1 MTISSETLV
10 LVTGGTGFLGSHCV
24 LQLLNQGYRVRTTL
38 RKLKRSDEVIAMLQK
53 GGAGSLENLSFIQ
66 ADLSSDLNW
75 EKAVNGCDY
84 VLHVASPFPFKM
96 PKDENELIKPAVEG
110 TLRVMKA
117 ASKAGVKRLVLTSSF
132 AAIGYT
138 HKGDRP
144 ISEED
149 WTDPSDKHIS
159 AYIKSKTLAEKAAW
173 DYIAADDS
181 SMELS
186 VINPRF
192 ILGPALGNT
201 FGTSHTVIQQL
212 LDGSMKAMPNI
223 SYGIID
229 VRDVAD
235 LHIRAMTHP
244 AAKGERFLAS
254 SGDPMTLQDI
264 ALLMKKELGKQAAN
278 TSTKVYPDWLV
289 RIVSLFNP
297 AVRGIVSQ
305 LGKTLH
311 SVNDKGTRLL
321 DWQPRSREEAVL
333 SAARS
338 VAEVGE

>member
-1 MTISSETLV
+1 MTTPSNTLV

-38 RKLKRSDEVIAMLQK
+38 RNLKRSDEVISMLQK

-75 EKAVNGCDY
+75 EKAAKGCDY

-132 AAIGYT
+132 AAKGYT
-138 HKGDRP
+138 HKGGRP

-149 WTDPSDKHIS
+149 WTDPSNKNIS

-181 SMELS
+181 DMELS

-229 VRDVAD
+229 VREVAD
-235 LHIRAMTHP
+235 LHIQAI
-244 AAKGERFLAS
+244 GFLPPR
-254 SGDPMTLQDI
+254 D
-264 ALLMKKELGKQAAN
+264 
-278 TSTKVYPDWLV
+278 V
-289 RIVSLFNP
+289 VSLYC
-297 AVRGIVSQ
+297 
-305 LGKTLH
+305 LH
-311 SVNDKGTRLL
+311 CT
-321 DWQPRSREEAVL
+321 
-333 SAARS
+333 
-338 VAEVGE
+338 